1 MKRYRLYGLDL
12 ASELP
17 LTHAVPEATPEGEPD
32 LVFELAPSSARLL
45 PGEDDAAAEV
55 VYRSAERRPDGAPV
69 LTAARAGAVT
79 VLRYAGEAVFTVG
92 TRRIVARPEVPGRE
106 GLALVEVRLLGPVLA
121 FWLERSGVAALHAA
135 AVTVGG
141 GAVALLATNRGGKS
155 SLAAALVDAGH
166 PLLTDDVLAVEPAP
180 QDGFRA
186 RPAYP
191 QMRFWPEDAA
201 HRLGAETAA
210 GLPRAHPGFEKLRV
224 PVACF
229 DREPRPLARIYLP
242 VLRPP
247 GEPGPVAIEPLSP
260 REALVALLGGS
271 FLPRLAE
278 AMGWSER
285 RLDLLGRLASAV
297 PVRRVVV
304 PHGLEHLP
312 AAASR
317 LAEDAAP
324 EG

>member
-17 LTHAVPEATPEGEPD
+17 LTYAVPEATPDGEPD
-32 LVFELAPSSARLL
+32 LVFELAPSAARLL
-45 PGEDDAAAEV
+45 PAEDDAEAEV

-79 VLRYAGEAVFTVG
+79 VLRYAGEAAFTVG
-92 TRRIVARPEVPGRE
+92 ARRIVARPEIPGAK

-141 GAVALLATNRGGKS
+141 GAVALLASNRGGKS
-155 SLAAALVDAGH
+155 SLAAALGDAGH
-166 PLLTDDVLAVEPAP
+166 PLLTDDVLGVEPSG
-180 QDGFRA
+180 DGFRA
-186 RPAYP
+186 RPSYP
-191 QMRFWPEDAA
+191 QMRSWPEDAA
-201 HRLGAETAA
+201 RRLGAEAAA

-224 PVACF
+224 PVARF
-229 DREPRPLARIYLP
+229 DPEPRPLARIYVP
-242 VLRPP
+242 VRRPP
-247 GEPGPVAIEPLSP
+247 DEPGPVLIEPLSP
-260 REALVALLGGS
+260 REALVALLAGS
-271 FLPRLAE
+271 FLPRLVE
-278 AMGWSER
+278 AMGWSGR

-297 PVRRVVV
+297 PARRIVL

-312 AAASR
+312 EAASR
-317 LAEDAAP
+317 LAADAAP